1 MTLKK
6 ERWVSSEL
14 GNWSQEVGGHT
25 VVTLI
30 YLLLTTRKKEK
41 RMFICKEDTSTHN
54 LYTIFYRDYF
64 EHILA
69 SDIVLN
75 QEMFE

>member
-1 MTLKK
+1 
-6 ERWVSSEL
+6 
-14 GNWSQEVGGHT
+14 
-25 VVTLI
+25 
-30 YLLLTTRKKEK
+30 
-41 RMFICKEDTSTHN
+41 MFICKEDSSTHN

-75 QEMFE
+75 QERFE

>member
-1 MTLKK
+1 
-6 ERWVSSEL
+6 
-14 GNWSQEVGGHT
+14 
-25 VVTLI
+25 
-30 YLLLTTRKKEK
+30 
-41 RMFICKEDTSTHN
+41 MFIYKKDSSTHN

-75 QEMFE
+75 QERFE